1 MPRSREA
8 ISTIKGYYFQFD
20 YYILQLLCLQSDDAS
35 VCIEGVED
43 VDIIMNE
50 FTEAVQCKNPVGGPR
65 QQFHH
70 GGHALIPADPVHTS
84 HSPCDITPQMVII
97 PQFPNDLK
105 FFPPIVRK
113 KNCRPFSD
121 RQFSLSD
128 RKNHSSLTRNGLT
141 SSSRSSQSSL

>member
-50 FTEAVQCKNPVGGPR
+50 FTEAVQCKYYEETRCVPSKVGEAIRPMLRHYANNKGER
-65 QQFHH
+65 MYRYKLY
-70 GGHALIPADPVHTS
+70 GHYKS
-84 HSPCDITPQMVII
+84 GMEG
-97 PQFPNDLK
+97 
-105 FFPPIVRK
+105 
-113 KNCRPFSD
+113 KNV
-121 RQFSLSD
+121 
-128 RKNHSSLTRNGLT
+128 
-141 SSSRSSQSSL
+141 